1 MDYGRLGLQL
11 RHARECARMTQLEA
25 ATQLGITGAALSQY
39 ESGKRRIDAL
49 TLERLSRLYGVPLT
63 FFFREE
69 IARPA
74 WEEALRAK
82 TDTLS
87 IRGKAGIGR
96 LIERVRDLEY
106 LYRVTGTPF
115 PGMSHPPFEP
125 LHHQGFSEHEVFEWA
140 EKARRHFDVGHAPL
154 PDVRS
159 FLERQGYHVFM
170 VPLGQ
175 QREDLSGLFFI
186 HPELGPIVAVN
197 EDHHIAR
204 RPFTLAHELAHGL
217 FHYDRPAILCRSSDQ
232 DPLERFADRFASH
245 FLVPTEAL
253 HEWLRDR
260 RIQKAERPEEV
271 VHLARYFGVSYLMML
286 RRLREVQGLG
296 VPEEQLRSVKPVA
309 LAKSLGYPVAP
320 YEFGDQPLPLEERV
334 PRIYLDLA
342 YRGALEGQISVSR
355 AAELL
360 GVSDIELEERLEQL
374 AEAQAAP
381 ATEALEIYA

>member
-11 RHARECARMTQLEA
+11 RRAREYARMTQLEA

-49 TLERLSRLYGVPLT
+49 TLERLSRLYGVPLA
-63 FFFREE
+63 FFFHGKTIRHD
-69 IARPA
+69 
-74 WEEALRAK
+74 WEESLRAK
-82 TDTLS
+82 TPTLS
-87 IRGKAGIGR
+87 IQGKAGIGR

-106 LYRVTGTPF
+106 LYRITGTLSPSTF
-115 PGMSHPPFEP
+115 HSPFEP
-125 LHHQGFSEHEVFEWA
+125 LHHEGFSEHDVVDWA
-140 EKARRHFDVGHAPL
+140 EKARRYFDVGHAPL

-175 QREDLSGLFFI
+175 QPDDLSGLFFI
-186 HPELGPIVAVN
+186 HPQLGPIVAVN

-260 RIQKAERPEEV
+260 RIQKVERPEEV

-286 RRLREVQGLG
+286 RRLREVRGLG
-296 VPEEQLRSVKPVA
+296 VPEERLRSVKPVA